1 MYYYAQHS
9 TNGIECFKVEDE
21 KRTIQNY
28 LKDLDNTP
36 FPPFE
41 YLTEMEV
48 KGILAK
54 EPDGKDEFQK
64 ARYNELK
71 AYSEGDYSYPCCLVS
86 YPFNAPERTYGTLT
100 PEEDN
105 NVDYWEELLNAWAD
119 WSNEFDELP
128 QFFTADEAA
137 EKVEE
142 ALDDYNEDKAEEII
156 RAVFDVGKEYQTK
169 AIVACLKLRDELE
182 NFSPGDEIPEEVFD
196 GDIGTLCEFAGT
208 DCPSIEAGDLY
219 TEEDWGRKGFEY
231 IDNPEEYFKEFLAE
245 NENLKLP
252 IVNGEVDWDNL
263 DAETEQW
270 GAGAWRDY
278 VDSKNADFCSDCLKA
293 IQDAFEALNWTFGTT
308 F

>member
-9 TNGIECFKVEDE
+9 TNGIECFKIEDE
-21 KRTIQNY
+21 RRTIQNY
-28 LKDLDNTP
+28 LKELDNTP

-41 YLTEMEV
+41 YLTEKEV
-48 KGILAK
+48 KDVLAN
-54 EPDGKDEFQK
+54 EPDGNDEFQK
-64 ARYNELK
+64 ARYDALK
-71 AYSEGDYSYPCCLVS
+71 DYVDSEDAQSPITLVAYPD
-86 YPFNAPERTYGTLT
+86 GTLEIWSPDYEADLDNWET
-100 PEEDN
+100 LMNEWAEQED
-105 NVDYWEELLNAWAD
+105 
-119 WSNEFDELP
+119 EFDELP
-128 QFFTADEAA
+128 FFFTADEAA

-169 AIVACLKLRDELE
+169 AIVACLKLKEELE
-182 NFSPGDEIPEEVFD
+182 NFTPGDEIPEEVFD

-208 DCPSIEAGDLY
+208 DCPNIDPGTLY
-219 TEEDWGRKGFEY
+219 LESDWGKSGVEY
-231 IDNPEEYFKEFLAE
+231 IDSPEEYFKEFLEE
-245 NENLKLP
+245 NKDLKLP

-278 VDSKNADFCSDCLKA
+278 VQSKDAEFCDDCLKA